1 MRSLAIVASSVLV
14 SWLWLEAGGV
24 AQAQRIDVA
33 QQLAAGKLRVVN
45 RNVTPLKGDRSG
57 VHVSEGNGPGVV
69 WVEGTD
75 FTQGTIEVDVKGRDL
90 QQQSFVV
97 IAFHRNDDKAY
108 ESVYLRPF
116 NFRASDPARREN
128 AVQYM
133 TLPEFDWPILRKTF
147 PSEFENPVDP
157 SVGPTDW
164 NALRAVVT
172 AQRIQVFVG
181 AVKSP
186 TLDVRKLGSLDRGQI
201 GLWVGNGS
209 DGEFSNLRITP
220 SK

>member
-1 MRSLAIVASSVLV
+1 MRRSAITVLV
-14 SWLWLEAGGV
+14 AFLVLEAG
-24 AQAQRIDVA
+24 AQAQLIDIA

-45 RNVTPLKGDRSG
+45 REVTALKGDRSG
-57 VHVSEGNGPGVV
+57 VHVSEGSGPGVV

-75 FTQGTIEVDVKGRDL
+75 FTEGIIAVDVKGRDL
-90 QQQSFVV
+90 QQQSFIG
-97 IAFHRNDDKAY
+97 IAFHRKDDKTY

-116 NFRASDPARREN
+116 NFRTADATRREN

-133 TLPEFDWPILRKTF
+133 TVPEFDWPILRKNF

-164 NALRAVVT
+164 NPLRVMVRG
-172 AQRIQVFVG
+172 QRILVYVG

-186 TLDVRKLGSLDRGQI
+186 ALDVRKLGSLERGQV

-209 DGEFSNLRITP
+209 DGDFSNLRITP

>member
-1 MRSLAIVASSVLV
+1 MRRSEITVLV
-14 SWLWLEAGGV
+14 AFLVLEAG
-24 AQAQRIDVA
+24 AQAQRIDIA

-45 RNVTPLKGDRSG
+45 REVMPLKGDRSG
-57 VHVSEGNGPGVV
+57 VHVSEGSGPGVV
-69 WVEGTD
+69 WVEGTE
-75 FTQGTIEVDVKGRDL
+75 FIQGTIEVDIKGRDL
-90 QQQSFVV
+90 QQQSFIG
-97 IAFHRNDDKAY
+97 IAFHRKDDKTY

-116 NFRASDPARREN
+116 NFRTSDAARREN

-133 TLPEFDWPILRKTF
+133 TVPEFDWPILRKNF

-164 NALRAVVT
+164 NPLRVVVT
-172 AQRIQVFVG
+172 GQRVLVYVG

-186 TLDVRKLGSLDRGQI
+186 ALDVRKLGSLDRGQV

-209 DGEFSNLRITP
+209 DGDFSNLRITP